1 MVRDLPI
8 VGYWMQVL
16 RFLGASSPL
25 HPMRAD
31 LCTHL
36 THLLVASNMTVAESV
51 MSGKELS
58 MVYGMTFS
66 LRTKGF
72 SDVKDITGEVQS
84 IVSKSGI
91 REGLAHVFVL
101 GSTASISTIEY
112 EPALVED
119 LRDELEKLVPSS
131 QPSRH
136 SRTWGD
142 DNGFSHL
149 RATLMGP
156 GMSVPV
162 AEGRLL
168 LGTWQQIVVIDHDN
182 RGRERKIHVQVLG
195 E

>member
-1 MVRDLPI
+1 V
-8 VGYWMQVL
+8 
-16 RFLGASSPL
+16 
-25 HPMRAD
+25 
-31 LCTHL
+31 
-36 THLLVASNMTVAESV
+36 
-51 MSGKELS
+51 SGKELS
-58 MVYGMTFS
+58 MVYGMSFS

-84 IVSKSGI
+84 IVSRSGI
-91 REGLAHVFVL
+91 KAGLAHIFVL

-162 AEGRLL
+162 AEGKLL

-182 RGRERKIHVQVLG
+182 RGRERKIHVQLLG